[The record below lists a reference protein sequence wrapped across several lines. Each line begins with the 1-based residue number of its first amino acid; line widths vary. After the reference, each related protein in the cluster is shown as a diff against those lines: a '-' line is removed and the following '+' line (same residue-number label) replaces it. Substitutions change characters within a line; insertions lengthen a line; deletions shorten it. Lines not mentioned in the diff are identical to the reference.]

1 MKEYDIVKQWIGEG
15 YRISFWGATQN
26 SLYKIGEFIQK
37 YGEFQKGYIFDSFLS
52 EGTKEIFNHT
62 LRIKNRKQYN
72 IKDTKL
78 ILCLTL
84 PKSYHEVMS
93 YIESMGAVYGVD
105 YIDAF
110 KCVDTM
116 PGSKKYPYERI
127 RCNATYAPW
136 RNDDDFILI
145 YNKIKN
151 NTLIDIYRLY
161 SLWMSCKE
169 SIKCP
174 KGDVLEVGV
183 WRGGSGALLG
193 YGMNKF
199 CKDETAKIYL
209 CDTFEGVVKAGWED
223 SCYVG
228 GEHND
233 TTLDI
238 VEELLSTCEIKN
250 YEIVKGIFPDDSYE
264 KFDGKLFR
272 LVHIDVDVYKSAKE
286 IFNYVWEKMVL
297 GGMII
302 FDDYGFAST
311 VGVTR
316 LCEELAEEKKD
327 ARCIFNL
334 NGEAVLV
341 KYTLISK

>member
-1 MKEYDIVKQWIGEG
+1 METYEIVAHWIKMGH
-15 YRISFWGATQN
+15 RISFWGATQH
-26 SLYKIGEFIQK
+26 SLNKIGKFIQL
-37 YGEFQKGYIFDSFLS
+37 YGKFEKGYIYDSYLS
-52 EGTKEIFNHT
+52 EGTKEVFNYT
-62 LRIKNRKQYN
+62 FCIKNGKQYN
-72 IKDTKL
+72 AKETKL
-78 ILCLTL
+78 ILCLTI

-93 YIESMGAVYGVD
+93 YIEGLGAVYGVD

-116 PGSKKYPYERI
+116 FGTKKYPYESI
-127 RCNATYAPW
+127 RCHATYAPW
-136 RNDDDFILI
+136 RKDDDFVLI
-145 YNKIKN
+145 YNKVNN
-151 NTLIDIYRLY
+151 NTLVDIYRLY

-169 SIKCP
+169 SIKCS

-199 CKDETAKIYL
+199 FEDETAKIYL
-209 CDTFEGVVKAGWED
+209 CDTFEGVVKAGKED

-233 TTLDI
+233 TALDI
-238 VEELLSTCEIKN
+238 VEELLSTCGIKN

-264 KFDGKLFR
+264 KFDDKLFR

-286 IFNYVWEKMVL
+286 IFNYVWEKVVL
-297 GGMII
+297 GGMVI
-302 FDDYGFAST
+302 FDDYGFEST

-327 ARCIFNL
+327 GRCIFNL

-341 KYTLISK
+341 KCR